1 MQSYLCQA
9 NPIHSYH
16 NVDYTVL
23 ARVRC
28 LGFGAAAAAGCG
40 GGLHGHRAA
49 PERRHREAQ
58 PGLLPPA
65 DAETRPLRPAR
76 PVERRGV
83 RHRQRPPPPDVQANH
98 RRPRREE
105 APEAPGARLLPRR
118 RLLHRQLRVA
128 QLPRGRVRLAGELPA
143 LVLSAD
149 YRLAPEHRL
158 PAAHRDAETVL
169 SWLRDQAAAGTDAW
183 LAECADFGRVFVCGD
198 SAGGNMVHHVAARL
212 GSGALA
218 RGARVGVG
226 GCVILWPYFGG
237 EESTAAEAEA
247 EAMAPSSEFDP
258 GKNFDQMWRLALPDG
273 ATRDHPAANPFGP
286 ESAPLDD
293 VRFPP
298 VLVAKAGRDRMRDR
312 VAEYVARLRA
322 MGKPVELAEFE
333 GQGHGFFVFAPFGD
347 ASDELVR
354 VVRQFMCTC
363 TATSHG

>member
-1 MQSYLCQA
+1 MSTIPSSPA
-9 NPIHSYH
+9 SA
-16 NVDYTVL
+16 VS
-23 ARVRC
+23 
-28 LGFGAAAAAGCG
+28 GS
-40 GGLHGHRAA
+40 A
-49 PERRHREAQ
+49 P
-58 PGLLPPA
+58 
-65 DAETRPLRPAR
+65 
-76 PVERRGV
+76 
-83 RHRQRPPPPDVQANH
+83 PPPPDVVEDCMGIVQLLSDGTV
-98 RRPRREE
+98 RRS
-105 APEAPGARLLPRR
+105 LDYSHLPRLR
-118 RLLHRQLRVA
+118 HVPSALPVQWKDVVYDAGNGLRLRMYRPTTAGPAEKKHPK
-128 QLPRGRVRLAGELPA
+128 LPVLVYFHGGGFCIASFEWPNFHAGALRLAGELPA

-218 RGARVGVG
+218 LGDRVRVV

-237 EESTAAEAEA
+237 EERTAAAAEA

-347 ASDELVR
+347 ASAELVR